1 MTKWG
6 WIDVRDK
13 FLEATGKFRTSEQF
27 GYKYRCLRQMWTFIN
42 HLRTKCT
49 GLGHRED
56 GSVVASDSW
65 WEGKTEVNDESKPH
79 CVIRTYVYY
88 LQEFMCDVYAL
99 QGHANWYELKDG
111 WPPYIDLLDRMFSGV
126 AVTGETSFVPGVNRQ
141 ISFISSGEDDDAE
154 ADGGTPRSCAT
165 PVSTGSKRSTSSLR
179 STGTNPK
186 KNKGSTPRSQR
197 LGPVVERAVVD
208 NIKQGIDEVLEKRK
222 QDRAARHA
230 HQDQSRDAVLA
241 QLQQTKQDEKEE
253 RRARK
258 EEIKQV
264 TDAAKA
270 LGVHLMDANLW
281 QGVVKICKDEDLRTV
296 FIVAPDEA
304 RLSMIKQ
311 NAPTV

>member
-65 WEGKTEVNDESKPH
+65 WEGKTE
-79 CVIRTYVYY
+79 
-88 LQEFMCDVYAL
+88 
-99 QGHANWYELKDG
+99 GHANWYELKDG